1 MKKKNELFPL
11 LKTLPSPQCLRCKVR
26 SDKHA
31 TLPLLWPPLP
41 SLSPYLPL
49 RPPHHFPVCICP
61 VPQVQGQETDPGGVS
76 LAVGSENEAEESA
89 GQT

>member
-1 MKKKNELFPL
+1 MQSKKG
-11 LKTLPSPQCLRCKVR
+11 Q
-26 SDKHA
+26 A

-41 SLSPYLPL
+41 SLSPLPSL
-49 RPPHHFPVCICP
+49 EAPSPFPVCIYSA
-61 VPQVQGQETDPGGVS
+61 PQVQGQETDPGGVS